1 MATAYDVE
9 PWTDL
14 FVAGAGAGA
23 ALAGLVF
30 VAVSINVERILA
42 FSGLPERGMATVVL
56 LLSVVIVSLVALLPG
71 QSRVALGLEL
81 LALALFFAVFVG
93 YLVRP
98 RPDEHE
104 SRGRVLGREATMLL
118 GTLPFLIG
126 AVSLLLEAGGGLYW
140 VAAGIVTAIAGGV
153 TNAWVLLVE
162 ILR

>member
-1 MATAYDVE
+1 
-9 PWTDL
+9 
-14 FVAGAGAGA
+14 
-23 ALAGLVF
+23 
-30 VAVSINVERILA
+30 
-42 FSGLPERGMATVVL
+42 MATVVL

-98 RPDEHE
+98 RADEHE
-104 SRGRVLGREATMLL
+104 SHGRVIGREVTMLV